1 MQMST
6 RPLGK
11 VRGTGE
17 VRDKDGNLK
26 GYISF
31 EGTTD
36 LTEDGLRRR
45 LQLDPEL
52 ALTQKSED
60 K

>member
-1 MQMST
+1 M
-6 RPLGK
+6 
-11 VRGTGE
+11 GE

-26 GYISF
+26 GYITF

-36 LTEDGLRRR
+36 LPEDELRRR
-45 LQLDPEL
+45 LQLDSPL
-52 ALTQKSED
+52 DQKQTSED

>member
-1 MQMST
+1 METPT

-26 GYISF
+26 GVIHF
-31 EGTTD
+31 EGTTE
-36 LTEDGLRRR
+36 LTEEDLRRR
-45 LQLDPEL
+45 LQMPLDLNQQDEVN
-52 ALTQKSED
+52 
-60 K
+60 

>member
-1 MQMST
+1 MQTSA

-11 VRGTGE
+11 VSGMGE

-26 GYISF
+26 GYITF

-36 LTEDGLRRR
+36 LPEDELRRR
-45 LQLDPEL
+45 LQLDSPL
-52 ALTQKSED
+52 DQKQTSED